1 MIHVET
7 IPVGPLQAN
16 CYLVWAEGSKTC
28 AVIDPG
34 ASSVA
39 IMERAQKLGLTI
51 EAVLL
56 THGHFDHVGAVRA
69 IHEATRCPV
78 FLHRGDLSQPKSMTG
93 GELCYTD
100 TYEEGESCAF
110 GGVTFTVLSTPG
122 HTEGSV
128 CLQTDDGIFTGDTLF
143 AGSCGRTDFPGGRWI
158 RMEASLKKLK
168 ALPFAGAVYPGHG
181 EATTLAAERQSN
193 PYLRGGL

>member
-51 EAVLL
+51 EVVLL

-69 IHEATRCPV
+69 IHEATHCPV

-100 TYEEGESCAF
+100 TYEEGESCTF

-158 RMEASLKKLK
+158 RMEASLQKLK